1 MKKSEEVYK
10 ELKKEFTDQEIVDS
24 YIFSIDLPKEEAK
37 AAHEE
42 FLKLRFERLN
52 AMSEREIIASD
63 LFAFKLK
70 LKDYFQEGKFQSDFA
85 FSKQLKK
92 YIEITRRSNL
102 EVAQNLG
109 IHKTKLSRLVNDRE
123 NPNID
128 LMYRLEE
135 HSGREIPAFYWWR
148 LYSRELEHSIK
159 TDYNKR
165 TEEAGKVNNPINVR
179 A

>member
-10 ELKKEFTDQEIVDS
+10 ELKKKFTDEEITDS
-24 YIFSIDLPKEEAK
+24 FVFSVELPKDEAK
-37 AAHEE
+37 AVHEE
-42 FLKLRFERLN
+42 FLRLRFEKMN
-52 AMSEREIIASD
+52 ARSENERIALE
-63 LFAFKLK
+63 LFAFKLR
-70 LKDYFQEGKFQSDFA
+70 LKEYFEGGKYRDDFA

-92 YIEITRRSNL
+92 YIGITRRNNL

-109 IHKTKLSRLVNDRE
+109 IHKTKLSRIVNNRE

-159 TDYNKR
+159 TDYNRR
-165 TEEAGKVNNPINVR
+165 TKEASKVGNPLNVR